1 MVALL
6 WQQGDARGTL
16 NLPAST
22 KVEDLKL
29 RLNASDCDAVM
40 FDAVIIEVRK
50 AGSVLKRKL
59 DTQEQDAVAIWPF
72 LSSWSGSFILWFNI
86 GFEIPRPTLTSTLL
100 QLVVTGTA
108 WVVRS
113 EVVLA
118 VAHSTVLVLLSG
130 IGAVPVL
137 SREILLWRAAY
148 LASLGACL
156 WVMRA
161 GARHLLW
168 CILGS
173 QGAKHAALASCGVA
187 GKPC

>member
-1 MVALL
+1 MHGWGWIQHAVVRVHAYVKLL
-6 WQQGDARGTL
+6 
-16 NLPAST
+16 
-22 KVEDLKL
+22 
-29 RLNASDCDAVM
+29 AVTTWIM
-40 FDAVIIEVRK
+40 
-50 AGSVLKRKL
+50 
-59 DTQEQDAVAIWPF
+59 AIWPF

-86 GFEIPRPTLTSTLL
+86 GFEIPTPTLTSTLL

-130 IGAVPVL
+130 IAVPVL

-168 CILGS
+168 CILGWQPRS
-173 QGAKHAALASCGVA
+173 KARRPWLAVVWPGSRAKGACPH
-187 GKPC
+187 

>member
-1 MVALL
+1 MA
-6 WQQGDARGTL
+6 G
-16 NLPAST
+16 
-22 KVEDLKL
+22 
-29 RLNASDCDAVM
+29 
-40 FDAVIIEVRK
+40 
-50 AGSVLKRKL
+50 AGSNMLRVHAYVKL
-59 DTQEQDAVAIWPF
+59 LAVTTWIITIWPF

-148 LASLGACL
+148 L
-156 WVMRA
+156 RA
-161 GARHLLW
+161 YFLL
-168 CILGS
+168 ITADFGHNFHIIAERTRA
-173 QGAKHAALASCGVA
+173 QKVA
-187 GKPC
+187 ERA

>member
-1 MVALL
+1 MADTAEQTMVALP

-16 NLPAST
+16 DLPAAT

-29 RLNASDCDAVM
+29 CLNASDCAAVM
-40 FDAVIIEVRK
+40 FDTVIIEVRK
-50 AGSVLKRKL
+50 G
-59 DTQEQDAVAIWPF
+59 
-72 LSSWSGSFILWFNI
+72 

>member
-1 MVALL
+1 M
-6 WQQGDARGTL
+6 
-16 NLPAST
+16 
-22 KVEDLKL
+22 
-29 RLNASDCDAVM
+29 
-40 FDAVIIEVRK
+40 
-50 AGSVLKRKL
+50 
-59 DTQEQDAVAIWPF
+59 
-72 LSSWSGSFILWFNI
+72 
-86 GFEIPRPTLTSTLL
+86 
-100 QLVVTGTA
+100 VTGTAA

-161 GARHLLW
+161 GARHLLSVVHSCFLAAKEQSTRPW
-168 CILGS
+168 LAVVWPGS
-173 QGAKHAALASCGVA
+173 RAKGACPH
-187 GKPC
+187 

>member
-1 MVALL
+1 MAEQTMVALL

-29 RLNASDCDAVM
+29 CLNASDCAAVM
-40 FDAVIIEVRK
+40 FDMVIIEVRK
-50 AGSVLKRKL
+50 G
-59 DTQEQDAVAIWPF
+59 
-72 LSSWSGSFILWFNI
+72 

-118 VAHSTVLVLLSG
+118 ARWRIQLCWSS
-130 IGAVPVL
+130 
-137 SREILLWRAAY
+137 SRESVL
-148 LASLGACL
+148 CL
-156 WVMRA
+156 CSVGRSCS
-161 GARHLLW
+161 GGRH
-168 CILGS
+168 I
-173 QGAKHAALASCGVA
+173 
-187 GKPC
+187 